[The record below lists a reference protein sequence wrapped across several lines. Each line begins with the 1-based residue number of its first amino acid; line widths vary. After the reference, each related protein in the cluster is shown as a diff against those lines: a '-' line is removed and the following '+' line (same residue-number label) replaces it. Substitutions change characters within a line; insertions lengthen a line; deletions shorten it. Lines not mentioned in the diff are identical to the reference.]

1 MRKKNLFDYFL
12 TFFTSII
19 ILPLS
24 LVFMNFFRGKKH
36 INNEKIFGMGISLEK
51 GNIQIQL
58 IDELNVDN
66 ILIRFPL
73 KDIEKIEEYKKF
85 IKRFSNKNILL
96 NVLQN
101 RENIEDL
108 KLFEKNITQIFATF
122 SPYISEF
129 QIGNAINRTKWGFFG
144 IGEYLNFFEVAL
156 SVRDKKFR
164 NLTLIGS
171 SIIDFEYY
179 YTSRTL
185 FNFRKIKFDKLSA
198 LLYVD
203 RRGAPENKQYLFFD
217 TINKIKLLFSL
228 VKLSPKTD
236 NKIII
241 SEVNWP
247 ISNTAPFAPTSE
259 KECISEECYAN
270 FMARYYL
277 LSIVSGQI
285 ETIYWHQLI
294 ARGYGLIDDI
304 NGFRKRKAFFVF
316 KTMVEILKDTKY
328 LSFSVKNELYI
339 MKFKNQNELILVYWN
354 INKEQIIDLKSSD
367 KIIDSVG
374 KELNNKIINIKG
386 NLIYAFKK
394 V

>member
-1 MRKKNLFDYFL
+1 MRKKNLFDYLL
-12 TFFTSII
+12 TFFTSIS
-19 ILPLS
+19 ILPIS
-24 LVFMNFFRGKKH
+24 LIFMNFFKGKKYP
-36 INNEKIFGMGISLEK
+36 NNKKIFGMGISLEK
-51 GNIQIQL
+51 GDIQIQL
-58 IDELNVDN
+58 IDELNVEN

-73 KDIEKIEEYKKF
+73 KDIDKIEEYEKF
-85 IKRFSNKNILL
+85 IKKFSNKNILL
-96 NVLQN
+96 NILQN

-108 KLFEKNITQIFATF
+108 KLFKKNITKIFTTF
-122 SPYISEF
+122 SPYINEF

-144 IGEYLNFFEVAL
+144 MGEYLNFFEVAL
-156 SVRDKKFR
+156 SVRDKKFK

-171 SIIDFEYY
+171 SIIDFEYH
-179 YTSRTL
+179 YTIRTL

-228 VKLSPKTD
+228 VKLSPKTN

-241 SEVNWP
+241 TEVNWP
-247 ISNTAPFAPTSE
+247 LSNTAPFAPTSE
-259 KECISEECYAN
+259 KECVNEEDYAN

-277 LSIVSGQI
+277 LSIASGRI

-294 ARGYGLIDDI
+294 ATGYGLIDDRLEKKQ
-304 NGFRKRKAFFVF
+304 RKSFLVF
-316 KTMVEILKDTKY
+316 KTMVKILKDAKY
-328 LSFSVKNELYI
+328 LSFTIKNPLFSIKFQNKNEI
-339 MKFKNQNELILVYWN
+339 ITIYWN

-367 KIIDSVG
+367 KIINSVG
-374 KELNNKIINIKG
+374 KELNNKIINIRG